1 LAAALG
7 EAVLTIREV
16 DPHLIPNGGIRVGYA
31 LPGATTQNEVC
42 TSDNATTIRFGADLD
57 VARVILTVIRH
68 DACLRSAAALRCTP
82 DILHCIIDDLALDA
96 CAYPPAPPGSGSMD
110 WGVESCCRDDVP
122 DVIYGPKTAKNDPVL
137 WIIAETPADVARN
150 ILMLSGCIS
159 YTSL

>member
-1 LAAALG
+1 MAAALG

-16 DPHLIPNGGIRVGYA
+16 DPHLIPNGGVSVWVMPS
-31 LPGATTQNEVC
+31 PGATTQNEVC

-110 WGVESCCRDDVP
+110 WGGSSP
-122 DVIYGPKTAKNDPVL
+122 A
-137 WIIAETPADVARN
+137 AETMYR
-150 ILMLSGCIS
+150 M
-159 YTSL
+159 